1 MGLPFA
7 VKPCMNMAMQQPGTK
22 FIQTASCLEYHR
34 KKKPTAVETQNVRD
48 ASEIHCRAAQ
58 THQDSLTSTD
68 FRLVFC
74 WSVLV
79 LKWCPSL
86 KYSKTPINNLSM
98 EGNRFQEEEKKNCI
112 SSLHHLSQSGSRV
125 LQNKT
130 LMKHTADLFISVSI
144 ISEVQTTA
152 LTAESQCKNRLQ

>member
-1 MGLPFA
+1 M
-7 VKPCMNMAMQQPGTK
+7 KPCMNMAMQQPGTK

-34 KKKPTAVETQNVRD
+34 KTTAVETQNVRD

-58 THQDSLTSTD
+58 TQQDSLTSTD

-98 EGNRFQEEEKKNCI
+98 EGNRFQEGGGEKTI
-112 SSLHHLSQSGSRV
+112 SSLHHLSQSGSSV

-130 LMKHTADLFISVSI
+130 LMKHTADLFISVRV
-144 ISEVQTTA
+144 ISEVQTSA
-152 LTAESQCKNRLQ
+152 LTAESQCKNRHQ

>member
-34 KKKPTAVETQNVRD
+34 KTTAVETQNVRD

-58 THQDSLTSTD
+58 TQQDSLTSTD

-98 EGNRFQEEEKKNCI
+98 EGNRFQEGGEEKKKLSLVCI
-112 SSLHHLSQSGSRV
+112 ISQSGSTV
-125 LQNKT
+125 LQNKA
-130 LMKHTADLFISVSI
+130 LKKHRAGLFISIRV
-144 ISEVQTTA
+144 ISEVQTSA
-152 LTAESQCKNRLQ
+152 LTAESQYKNRHQ